1 MLLEAMKGIAQKAP
15 GAKLVIAGNGDITP
29 YQTMIQECANNLDLH
44 IGWIEDNQV
53 ERFLKRLIL
62 WFFLT
67 HMPLNQESF
76 L

>member
-53 ERFLKRLIL
+53 ERF
-62 WFFLT
+62 F
-67 HMPLNQESF
+67 
-76 L
+76 